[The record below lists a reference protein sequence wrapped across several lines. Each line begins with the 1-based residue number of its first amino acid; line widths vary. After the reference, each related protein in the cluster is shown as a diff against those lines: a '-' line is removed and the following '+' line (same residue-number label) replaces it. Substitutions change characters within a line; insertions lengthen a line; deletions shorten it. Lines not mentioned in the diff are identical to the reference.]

1 MRRLLVIF
9 LIVACLLSGCK
20 TPEPA
25 AARTPPSTEPVT
37 APPETTQP
45 PTQTQPPETTQPP
58 TQPEPEPDPIAQLM
72 ETMTLEEKVG
82 QLFFARCP
90 GENATAD
97 AQTYQLG
104 GYLLFAGDFEGK
116 TADQIRERIQG
127 FQSVSKIPM
136 LIGVDEE
143 GGTVV
148 RVSSNKNLRESKFRS
163 PQKLYAEGGMERI
176 VEDTKE
182 KDALLKSL
190 GINVN
195 CAPVADVSTNS
206 SDFIHSRSFGQDAQ
220 ATADFTAQVV
230 AQMGRDQIGSTL
242 KHFPGYGSN
251 VDTHTG
257 IARDTRSMET
267 FLTAD
272 LLPFRSHSAG
282 EGTAAIMVS
291 HNIMCCVDT
300 EFPASLSAK
309 VHGFLREVLPF
320 DGVVMTDGL
329 DMGAVKAYAEGGN
342 IALTALQA
350 GNDMLLLCSYKTG
363 IPAIL
368 EAVED
373 GTVTEEMI
381 DTACYRV
388 LSWKQS
394 LGLI

>member
-1 MRRLLVIF
+1 MKRFII
-9 LIVACLLSGCK
+9 LIIVLACVLSGCK
-20 TPEPA
+20 TREPEIAQTQFP
-25 AARTPPSTEPVT
+25 TTEPVT

-45 PTQTQPPETTQPP
+45 PTQTEPPETTEPP
-58 TQPEPEPDPIAQLM
+58 TEPEPDPVAELM
-72 ETMTLEEKVG
+72 ETMTLEEKIG

-90 GENATAD
+90 GENATKD

-104 GYLLFAGDFEGK
+104 GYILFAGDFEGK
-116 TADQIRERIQG
+116 TAEQIQERIQG
-127 FQSVSKIPM
+127 FQSVSRIPM

-148 RVSSNKNLRESKFRS
+148 RVSSNKNLRDSKFRS

-176 VEDTKE
+176 IEDTKE

-195 CAPVADVSTNS
+195 FAPVADVSTSS
-206 SDFIHSRSFGQDAQ
+206 SDFIYSRSFGQDAA
-220 ATADFTAQVV
+220 ATAEFTAQVV
-230 AQMGRDQIGSTL
+230 SQMGQDQIGSTL

-257 IARDTRSMET
+257 IARDKRPMDT
-267 FLTAD
+267 FLDSD
-272 LLPFRSHSAG
+272 LLPFRSHTAG

-291 HNIMCCVDT
+291 HNIMCCVDAQL
-300 EFPASLSAK
+300 PASLSPK
-309 VHGFLREVLPF
+309 VHTFLREVLPF

-329 DMGAVKAYAEGGN
+329 DMGAVKEYAEGSN
-342 IALTALQA
+342 IAVTALQA
-350 GNDMLLLCSYKTG
+350 GNDMLLICSYKSG

-368 EAVED
+368 EALEA

-388 LSWKQS
+388 LTWKRS
-394 LGLI
+394 LGLL